1 MEVIRRHVDRRALL
15 LAGVAVAVLIVVFA
29 SPQLLG
35 DQVRD
40 ALRALA
46 DANPALLWLAGACF
60 LTLLV
65 SMGAAWRAAVLACEG
80 DVDHVGAVARFAA
93 GSFAAALVP
102 AGAGGAVRIALFS
115 RRLPPGER
123 LWQAGGISAA
133 IAAARALSL
142 AAVAAI
148 AAALGALPVWP
159 VALMLGA
166 VALAVAAAFWIHRHP
181 AHSHLA
187 HVFDVFGSLVDAP
200 RRAVELVGWTTAA
213 TLARLGGAVSIA
225 AALGVSSPLTAG
237 LVAVAALAVAGLIQ
251 LTPANLGVGSGALA
265 IALNARGVDMT
276 TALSTGIAF
285 QAVETVVSL
294 LVGGAAVLYLARV
307 PVPRWALRAGGAFAG
322 VLVAGAFGVTVF
334 FV

>member
-1 MEVIRRHVDRRALL
+1 MAVLRRHIDRRGLL
-15 LAGVAVAVLIVVFA
+15 LAGVALAVVVVVFA

-35 DQVRD
+35 EQVRD

-60 LTLLV
+60 LGLLV
-65 SMGAAWRAAVLACEG
+65 AMGAAWRAAVFACEG
-80 DVDHVGAVARFAA
+80 DVDHVGAVARYAA
-93 GSFAAALVP
+93 GSFASALVP

-142 AAVAAI
+142 AVIASV
-148 AAALGALPVWP
+148 AAALGALPLWP
-159 VALMLGA
+159 VAVMVGA
-166 VALAVAAAFWIHRHP
+166 VALAVAVALWVHNHP
-181 AHSHLA
+181 RHSHLG

-200 RRAVELVGWTTAA
+200 RRAVELVAWTTAA
-213 TLARLGGAVSIA
+213 TLARLGGAISIA
-225 AALGVSSPLTAG
+225 AALGVSSPFTAG

-294 LVGGAAVLYLARV
+294 LVGGAAVLYLTRL
-307 PVPRWALRAGGAFAG
+307 PVPRWALRAGGAFACAA
-322 VLVAGAFGVTVF
+322 LAGAFGLTVF
-334 FV
+334 A